1 MYRKLLN
8 FKYFNFFFYL
18 TIVNGLMAYKSY
30 KKIKVDL
37 IDNLMDINLMDNI
50 DNIQPPLGM

>member
-8 FKYFNFFFYL
+8 FKYFDFFFYL
-18 TIVNGLMAYKSY
+18 IIVNGLMVYKLY

-37 IDNLMDINLMDNI
+37 MDNLMDNI
-50 DNIQPPLGM
+50 DNI